1 MSKKKTFWPYGI
13 ILSIFAI
20 VCACVAT
27 IIFSS
32 FYPVYEDE
40 FYFDK
45 YQNVKYDYEGIEKK
59 QANFNKNFEVSFDS
73 IKDTKK
79 DERGRIFYILDK
91 NLLFTIKP
99 KLCDECEFAKD
110 FSLANFSS
118 SLLLT
123 RPHTSKDN
131 QHLELELIDNNKL
144 GVTLG
149 NLSQGRWQLK
159 LKLQADDDNIGFF
172 TFDFVI

>member
-13 ILSIFAI
+13 VLSIFAI

-59 QANFNKNFEVSFDS
+59 QANFNKNFEVS
-73 IKDTKK
+73 
-79 DERGRIFYILDK
+79 L
-91 NLLFTIKP
+91 
-99 KLCDECEFAKD
+99 
-110 FSLANFSS
+110 
-118 SLLLT
+118 
-123 RPHTSKDN
+123 
-131 QHLELELIDNNKL
+131 
-144 GVTLG
+144 
-149 NLSQGRWQLK
+149 
-159 LKLQADDDNIGFF
+159 
-172 TFDFVI
+172 